1 MQIQSKFRKL
11 FWVRVGIGCLAFIV
25 TLYVCLNS
33 ISQYSQL
40 RKNPV
45 FIVSAV
51 FLLLFLCAAWD
62 FFKIFKLIV
71 TDQGIEKILLIS
83 GQKQCIPFT
92 NITGLKKR
100 KITMQGKAGQLTNG
114 YSISILQLE
123 NNKTLII
130 SPDIF
135 ENYNDIMVVIKSKFL
150 LFHGNDPA
158 FYVHERDS
166 FTNG

>member
-1 MQIQSKFRKL
+1 MQIKSKFRKL
-11 FWVRVGIGCLAFIV
+11 FWVRIAIGFLAFIF
-25 TLYVCLNS
+25 TLYLCLSS

-62 FFKIFKLIV
+62 LFKVFKLII

-83 GQKQCIPFT
+83 GRKKFVPFT
-92 NITGLKKR
+92 SIIGLKKR
-100 KITMQGKAGQLTNG
+100 KITLQGKSGKLTDG
-114 YSISILQLE
+114 YSVSILQLE
-123 NNKTLII
+123 NKKSLVI

-135 ENYNDIMVVIKSKFL
+135 ENYNEIMLVVK
-150 LFHGNDPA
+150 NN
-158 FYVHERDS
+158 V
-166 FTNG
+166 

>member
-1 MQIQSKFRKL
+1 MEVKSKFRKL
-11 FWVRVGIGCLAFIV
+11 FWARTGIGCLAFIV

-33 ISQYSQL
+33 ISQYSEL

-71 TDQGIEKILLIS
+71 TDQGIEKVVLIS
-83 GQKQCIPFT
+83 GRKQCIPFT
-92 NITGLKKR
+92 SITSLKKQ
-100 KITMQGKAGQLTNG
+100 KITMQGKAGQITNG
-114 YSISILQLE
+114 YTISILELE
-123 NNKTLII
+123 NNKTLVI

-135 ENYNDIMVVIKSKFL
+135 ENYNDIMVVIKSKLL
-150 LFHGNDPA
+150 LFQGNDP
-158 FYVHERDS
+158 DS
-166 FTNG
+166 FS